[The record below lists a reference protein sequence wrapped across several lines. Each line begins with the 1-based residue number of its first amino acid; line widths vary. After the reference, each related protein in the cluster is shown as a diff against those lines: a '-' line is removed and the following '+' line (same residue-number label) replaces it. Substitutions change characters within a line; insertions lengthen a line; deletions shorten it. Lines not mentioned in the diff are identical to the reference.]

1 MELIKRLVADT
12 FPYLADTFDCV
23 NIFEIFSSAAAGEW
37 RGELAVRRQ
46 KEHNKTCQKYDPF
59 FQLGE

>member
-1 MELIKRLVADT
+1 MDFHIWPE
-12 FPYLADTFDCV
+12 TFDCV
-23 NIFEIFSSAAAGEW
+23 NIFEIFSSAADG
-37 RGELAVRRQ
+37 RRVRRQ